1 MIPGPE
7 GTLSEH
13 RRGAGDP
20 HRFGGDWTSAK
31 LGVLAAYLAAYTTAL
46 SRQPFQRWYIDAF
59 AGSGSRVPASD
70 VVQPGGEEDLF
81 GEPEPR
87 ALLDGSA
94 RVALKTVPTFDHFVF
109 IERSPSRCSELRAL
123 PAEFRLPPRTVEVQ
137 QADANSAL
145 EQILRQDL
153 SRRRA
158 VLFLDPYGM
167 QVEWRTI
174 EAVANTRAIDLWVLF
189 PLMAVTRVL
198 ARSGDIPDSWRRR
211 VDLMLGTQEWY
222 ERIYA
227 VRAEPTLFGVEQQRR
242 RGGAGVIGELFHERL
257 RTHFPGVARRPGV
270 LKNSTNSAL
279 YLLYFAAANER
290 GAKVGLRI
298 AEHLLKGV
306 S

>member
-1 MIPGPE
+1 M
-7 GTLSEH
+7 SAH

-31 LGVLAAYLAAYTTAL
+31 LALLAAYLAAYTTAL
-46 SRQPFQRWYIDAF
+46 SRQPFERWYIDAF

-70 VVQPGGEEDLF
+70 AVQPGEDEDLF
-81 GEPEPR
+81 GEREPR
-87 ALLDGSA
+87 ELLDGSA
-94 RVALKTVPTFDHFVF
+94 RVALKTVPSFDHFVF
-109 IERSPSRCSELRAL
+109 IERSPSRCAELRGL
-123 PAEFRLPPRTVEVQ
+123 PDEFRLPPRTVEVQ
-137 QADANSAL
+137 QADANAAL
-145 EQILRQDL
+145 EQIMSGDWG
-153 SRRRA
+153 RRRA

-174 EAVANTRAIDLWVLF
+174 EAVANTRAIDLWLLF

-227 VRAEPTLFGVEQQRR
+227 VKAEPTLFGVEQQRSR
-242 RGGAGVIGELFHERL
+242 AGAGVIGELFHERL
-257 RTHFPGVARRPGV
+257 RAHFPGVARQPAV
-270 LKNSTNSAL
+270 LKNSTNSPL
-279 YLLYFAAANER
+279 YLLYFAAGNVR
-290 GAKVGLRI
+290 GAKVALRI
-298 AEHLLKGV
+298 AEHLLKGM